1 MSGEPTIFAPLQ
13 SIPDMTVSYR
23 WLQEYLPVDITPER
37 LCLILNSIGLEVE
50 GMETFEEIRG
60 GLLGLVTG
68 EVLHVERH
76 PNADKLSLT
85 RVRTTG
91 GEPLQIVCGAP
102 NVAVGQKVVV
112 APVGATIYPLGG
124 DPLTM
129 KVAKIRGVESH
140 GMICAEDE
148 IGLGTGHDGI
158 LVLPEDTPV
167 GIPAAEVFKPYTDQV
182 IHIGLTPNRSDAMS
196 HLGVARDVCAYLNH
210 HEGRSL
216 EVKTPLDGRVPPV
229 SARYPIE
236 VSVPASDACPRY
248 SGVSISGVTIQ
259 PSPLWMQQ
267 RLKAIGLRPINNIV
281 DITNYI
287 LHETGQPLHAFD
299 ADRIGGGKI
308 IVQTLPK
315 GTAFTSLDEKQ
326 RTLDE
331 EDLMICDGSGKPMCI
346 GGVFGGLESGVTHAT
361 TNIFL
366 ESAWFDPVSIRKSSF
381 RHNLRTDAATRFEK
395 GVDIGGTVN
404 VLKRAASMIC
414 MYGGGSIAS
423 DIVDVYPKPAV
434 SPEVSFTFDYLQR
447 LSGKHYPAAT
457 VREIMQNLGF
467 GIIAEDAAGMT
478 VRVPLHKTDVR
489 LPADI
494 AEEVM
499 RIDGFDNITI
509 PSTITFSPASAP
521 DWQEEAWKEKA
532 ASVLVGLGF
541 HEMVNN
547 SITSSAY
554 YNEEELAE
562 GVRMMNSLSAELD
575 MMRPSML
582 ETGLQSVS
590 HNLNRKNL
598 DLRLF
603 EFGKTYRKSGAHDF
617 GEADHL
623 AIFLTGQKQAQ
634 GWQQKAI
641 VSDLFH
647 LKGILKNLLGHFGLA
662 GLEYREA
669 RHPRMTGAIEGLYAG
684 QPLVSLGMVHRKT
697 LDRFDI
703 RQEVWYAD
711 IQWQSL
717 IQILKSHTIRYREL
731 PRFPGVQRD
740 LAIVVDSSLSYDR
753 VEQALQAASL
763 ARLRQY
769 QLFDVFES
777 DKLGTGKKSLAL
789 NFRFRDEEKTLTDEE
804 VENMMQKIIRIFE
817 KDLQAQVRR

>member
-1 MSGEPTIFAPLQ
+1 MRFSE
-13 SIPDMTVSYR
+13 S
-23 WLQEYLPVDITPER
+23 WLREWINPPVDTATLAHR
-37 LCLILNSIGLEVE
+37 LTMAGLEVDAIDPAAE
-50 GMETFEEIRG
+50 SFSG
-60 GLLGLVTG
+60 VVVAD
-68 EVLHVERH
+68 VLSVEPH
-76 PNADKLSLT
+76 PDANKLKVT
-85 RVRTTG
+85 RVTDG
-91 GEPLQIVCGAP
+91 SKEYQIVCGAS
-102 NVAVGQKVVV
+102 NVRVGMRVPLATLGAQLPGGLVIKSAKLRGVPSEGMLCGASELGMPSVVDGLWELPSD
-112 APVGATIYPLGG
+112 APLGQS
-124 DPLTM
+124 
-129 KVAKIRGVESH
+129 IREWLDLDDS
-140 GMICAEDE
+140 IIE
-148 IGLGTGHDGI
+148 LGI
-158 LVLPEDTPV
+158 
-167 GIPAAEVFKPYTDQV
+167 
-182 IHIGLTPNRSDAMS
+182 TPNRGDALS
-196 HLGVARDVCAYLNH
+196 ILGIARDCSALFDMDITSSDQSTTVQVTTDAVQQAQIESPDDCPVYLTQVVA
-210 HEGRSL
+210 G
-216 EVKTPLDGRVPPV
+216 V
-229 SARYPIE
+229 SASRQTPMWMTERLRRAGVKVIE
-236 VSVPASDACPRY
+236 P
-248 SGVSISGVTIQ
+248 
-259 PSPLWMQQ
+259 
-267 RLKAIGLRPINNIV
+267 IV
-281 DITNYI
+281 DICNYVM
-287 LHETGQPLHAFD
+287 LELGQPLHAFD

-346 GGVFGGLESGVTHAT
+346 GGVFGGLDSGVTHVT
-361 TNIFL
+361 SNVFL

-395 GVDIGGTVN
+395 GVDIGRTVD
-404 VLKRAASMIC
+404 VLKRAATLIC

-423 DIVDVYPKPAV
+423 DIVDVYPKPSV
-434 SPEVSFTFDYLQR
+434 SPEVSFTFDYLHR
-447 LSGKHYPAAT
+447 LSGKQYPAAT

-467 GIIAEDAAGMT
+467 GIITESTEGMT

-509 PSTITFSPASAP
+509 PSTITFSPSSAP

-554 YNEEELAE
+554 YSEDELAD

-582 ETGLQSVS
+582 EPGLQSVAR
-590 HNLNRKNL
+590 NLNRKNL
-598 DLRLF
+598 DLRFF
-603 EFGKTYRKSGAHDF
+603 EFGKTYRKAGAHDF
-617 GEADHL
+617 EETDHL
-623 AIFLTGQKQAQ
+623 AIFITGQKQAQ
-634 GWQQKAI
+634 GWQSRPA
-641 VSDLFH
+641 VTDLYYI
-647 LKGILKNLLGHFGLA
+647 KGILKSLLAHFGLP
-662 GLEYREA
+662 EPQYRELT
-669 RHPRMTGAIEGLYAG
+669 HPRITGALEALHGEH
-684 QPLVSLGMVHRKT
+684 PLASMGMVHRKA

-703 RQEVWYAD
+703 RQDLWYVD
-711 IQWQSL
+711 IRWQTV
-717 IQILKSHTIRYREL
+717 INILKAHTIRYREL

-740 LAIVVDSSLSYDR
+740 LAIVVDKSLPYGR
-753 VEQALQAASL
+753 VEQALQQASL
-763 ARLRQY
+763 ARLRQF

-777 DKLGTGKKSLAL
+777 DKLGAGKKSLAL

>member
-1 MSGEPTIFAPLQ
+1 
-13 SIPDMTVSYR
+13 
-23 WLQEYLPVDITPER
+23 
-37 LCLILNSIGLEVE
+37 
-50 GMETFEEIRG
+50 
-60 GLLGLVTG
+60 
-68 EVLHVERH
+68 
-76 PNADKLSLT
+76 
-85 RVRTTG
+85 
-91 GEPLQIVCGAP
+91 
-102 NVAVGQKVVV
+102 
-112 APVGATIYPLGG
+112 
-124 DPLTM
+124 M

-158 LVLPEDTPV
+158 MVLAEDTPV

-210 HEGRSL
+210 HEGLSL
-216 EVKTPLDGRVPPV
+216 QVKTPLDGSLPPI
-229 SARYPIE
+229 SGKLPIDA
-236 VSVPASDACPRY
+236 SVLAPDACPRY

-259 PSPLWMQQ
+259 PSPLWIQQ

-315 GTAFTSLDEKQ
+315 GTSFTSLDEKQ
-326 RTLDE
+326 RTLDA
-331 EDLMICDGSGKPMCI
+331 EDLMICDGAGQPMCI

-361 TNIFL
+361 SNVFL
-366 ESAWFDPVSIRKSSF
+366 ESAWFDPVSIRKTSF

-395 GVDIGGTVN
+395 GVDIGRTVD
-404 VLKRAASMIC
+404 VLKRAATLIC
-414 MYGGGSIAS
+414 MYGGGAITS
-423 DIVDVYPKPAV
+423 DIVDVYPKPKQA
-434 SPEVSFTFDYLQR
+434 PEVSFTFDYLQR

-467 GIIAEDAAGMT
+467 AIVSENEEGMT
-478 VRVPLHKTDVR
+478 VRVPLHKTDVG

-499 RIDGFDNITI
+499 RIDGFDNIAI

-521 DWQEEAWKEKA
+521 GWQEEAWKEKA

-547 SITSSAY
+547 SITSSAFY
-554 YNEEELAE
+554 TETELAE

-603 EFGKTYRKSGAHDF
+603 EFGKTYRKAGAQDF
-617 GEADHL
+617 VETDHL
-623 AIFLTGQKQAQ
+623 AIFVTGQKQVA
-634 GWQQKAI
+634 GWQNRPAA
-641 VSDLFH
+641 SDLFH
-647 LKGILKNLLGHFGLA
+647 LKGMLKSLLGHFGLPEP
-662 GLEYREA
+662 GYREVTHS
-669 RHPRMTGAIEGLYAG
+669 RLTGALEVAYDGK
-684 QPLVSLGMVHRKT
+684 PLASLGMVHRKT

-703 RQEVWYAD
+703 RQDVWFAD
-711 IQWQSL
+711 IQWQAL
-717 IQILKSHTIRYREL
+717 AEILQAHAIRYRDL

-740 LAIVVDSSLSYDR
+740 LAIVVDKSLPYGR
-753 VEQALQAASL
+753 VEQALQQASL

-777 DKLGTGKKSLAL
+777 DKLGLGKKSLAL

-804 VENMMQKIIRIFE
+804 VEQMMQKIIRIFE

>member
-1 MSGEPTIFAPLQ
+1 MTAEPPIFASPQ
-13 SIPDMTVSYR
+13 SIPAMTVSYR
-23 WLQEYLPVDITPER
+23 WLQEYLPVDITPDR
-37 LCLILNSIGLEVE
+37 LCLILNAIGLEVE
-50 GMETFEEIRG
+50 GMEEFEEIRG
-60 GLLGLVTG
+60 GLKGLVTG
-68 EVLHVERH
+68 EVLEVEKH

-85 RVRTTG
+85 RVRTAG

-102 NVAVGQKVVV
+102 NVAAGQKVVV
-112 APVGATIYPLGG
+112 APVGATIYPLGA

-148 IGLGTGHDGI
+148 MGLGTGHDGI

-167 GIPAAEVFKPYTDQV
+167 GIPAAEVFKPYTDKV

-210 HEGRSL
+210 HEGLNL
-216 EVKTPLDGRVPPV
+216 EVKTPLDGAIPPV
-229 SARYPIE
+229 AARYPIE
-236 VSVPASDACPRY
+236 VSVPASEACPRY
-248 SGVSISGVTIQ
+248 SGVSISGVSIQ

-346 GGVFGGLESGVTHAT
+346 GGVFGGLDSGVTHAT

-404 VLKRAASMIC
+404 VLKRAATLIC
-414 MYGGGSIAS
+414 LYGGGSIAS
-423 DIVDVYPKPAV
+423 DIVDVYPKPAQ
-434 SPEVSFTFDYLQR
+434 SAEVAFTYDYLQR

-457 VREIMQNLGF
+457 VREILLNLGF
-467 GIIAEDAAGMT
+467 RILSEDAEGMT
-478 VRVPLHKTDVR
+478 VQVPLHKTDVR

-494 AEEVM
+494 AEEIM
-499 RIDGFDNITI
+499 RIDGFDNIAI
-509 PSTITFSPASAP
+509 PSVITFSPATSP
-521 DWQEEAWKEKA
+521 DWQLEAWREKA

-547 SITSSAY
+547 SITSSAFY
-554 YNEEELAE
+554 AEAELAQ

-603 EFGKTYRKSGAHDF
+603 EFGKTYQKAGSPVFA
-617 GEADHL
+617 ETDHL
-623 AIFLTGQKQAQ
+623 AIFITGQKQAQ
-634 GWQQKAI
+634 GWQQRAV

-647 LKGILKNLLGHFGLA
+647 LKGILKNLLAQFGLTE
-662 GLEYREA
+662 LTYREA
-669 RHPRMTGAIEGLYAG
+669 EHPRMTGALEALYDL
-684 QPLVSLGMVHRKT
+684 QPLAVLGMVHRKT

-703 RQEVWYAD
+703 RQDVWYAD
-711 IQWQSL
+711 IRWTSL
-717 IQILKSHTIRYREL
+717 LQILQAHTIRYREL

-740 LAIVVDSSLSYDR
+740 LAIVVDKSLPYGR
-753 VEQALQAASL
+753 VEQALQQASL

-777 DKLGTGKKSLAL
+777 DKLGAGKKSLAL

-804 VENMMQKIIRIFE
+804 VEQMMQKIIRIFE